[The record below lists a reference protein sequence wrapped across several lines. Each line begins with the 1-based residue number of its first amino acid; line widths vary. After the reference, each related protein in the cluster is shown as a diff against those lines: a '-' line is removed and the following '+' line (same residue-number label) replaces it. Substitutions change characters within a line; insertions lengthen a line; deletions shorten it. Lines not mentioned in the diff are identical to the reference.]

1 MRSFRLRAFLAFAL
15 PSLIC
20 VSAFA
25 DEKPLHQ
32 RIDALIEAKA
42 TTAKS
47 PLGKPIDDAT
57 FLRRTSL
64 DFTGRIPSAAETRAF
79 LADTAADKRTK
90 LIDHLLAD
98 PNYASRM
105 KDLFHVMLM
114 ERRGEDPNW
123 TRFLETSFA
132 ENKPWDRMVA
142 EMLFANTDDEKTRGA
157 AFFQTKRLEKYGQN
171 ATDFPGLTRDVARLF
186 LGVDLQCAQCH
197 DHPSIDDYKQ
207 NDFNGLYVVFLNTS
221 IRRNVKFPAISEKVL
236 AKKLDFVSVFTMDK
250 GATGPR
256 LPFGMEVEIP
266 VFKKG
271 EEYSTPP
278 DRKAK
283 TPGVLK
289 FSPLKVLSERMPRP
303 ETRRFSKNI
312 ANRLWFAMMGRGI
325 EHPLDLANSEN
336 PPSHPELLDLLA
348 DEMASH
354 AYDIKWLLHELAL
367 TKTYQRSSRMPEGVE
382 RSNDKLFT
390 VSIERR
396 LTADQVLISMLTA
409 TGELKRIQARKPA
422 EKSKEDAPAEDAPEA
437 DLTFDEIRKEFIAAF
452 GNTPREPEVEFA
464 PSLRSAL
471 FISNGDILLDLLQ
484 PRDGNLVD
492 RLAKTTDA
500 NAFAEEAYLS
510 VLTRLPTDEER
521 KAVTEYLAK
530 QADRTKAARNLAWSL
545 LASTEFC
552 VNH

>member
-1 MRSFRLRAFLAFAL
+1 MRVFLAFVL
-15 PSLIC
+15 SSSIG
-20 VSAFA
+20 VTTFA
-25 DEKPLHQ
+25 AEKPLHQ
-32 RIDALIEAKA
+32 RIDAFVNVKA
-42 TTAKS
+42 ASAKS
-47 PLGKPIDDAT
+47 QLGEPIDDAT

-64 DFTGRIPSAAETRAF
+64 DFTGRIPTAAETRTF

-90 LIDHLLAD
+90 LVDRQLAG
-98 PNYASRM
+98 PHYVARM

-114 ERRGEDPNW
+114 ERRGEDPDWN
-123 TRFLETSFA
+123 RFLESSFA
-132 ENKPWDRMVA
+132 ANKPWDRMVA
-142 EMLFANTDDEKTRGA
+142 EMLFANTKDEKTRGA

-171 ATDFPGLTRDVARLF
+171 PTDHPGLTRDVARLF

-207 NDFNGLYVVFLNTS
+207 NDFNGLYVVFLNSS
-221 IRRNVKFPAISEKVL
+221 IRRDVKFPAISENIL
-236 AKKLDFVSVFTMDK
+236 TKKLDFVSVFTMDK

-278 DRKAK
+278 DRKAR

-303 ETRRFSKNI
+303 ETRRFSRNI

-325 EHPLDLANSEN
+325 DHPLDLSNSEN

-348 DEMASH
+348 DEMAAH
-354 AYDIKWLLHELAL
+354 KYDIKWLLRELAL
-367 TKTYQRSSRMPEGVE
+367 TKTYQRSSRMPEGIE
-382 RSNDKLFT
+382 RSDAKLFA
-390 VSIERR
+390 VGIERR
-396 LTADQVLISMLTA
+396 LTADQILISTLIA
-409 TGELKRIQARKPA
+409 TGELDRIQARKPA
-422 EKSKEDAPAEDAPEA
+422 EKTEETATTEDAPETEP
-437 DLTFDEIRKEFIAAF
+437 TFDEIRKEFIDAF
-452 GNTPREPEVEFA
+452 GNTPREPELEFA

-471 FISNGDILLDLLQ
+471 FVSNGRIVLDLLQ
-484 PRDGNLVD
+484 PRDGNLID
-492 RLAKTTDA
+492 RLVKTKTTDTL
-500 NAFAEEAYLS
+500 AEELYLS
-510 VLTRLPTDEER
+510 VLTRLPNDEER
-521 KAVTEYLAK
+521 KAITEYLAR
-530 QADRTKAARNLAWSL
+530 QSDRTKAVRNLTWSL

>member
-1 MRSFRLRAFLAFAL
+1 MRVFLAFAL
-15 PSLIC
+15 SSSFG
-20 VSAFA
+20 VTAFA
-25 DEKPLHQ
+25 AEKPLHQ
-32 RIDALIEAKA
+32 RIDAFVNAKA
-42 TTAKS
+42 ASAKS
-47 PLGKPIDDAT
+47 QLSKPIDDAT

-64 DFTGRIPSAAETRAF
+64 DFTGRIPTAAETRAF

-90 LIDHLLAD
+90 LIDRLLAG
-98 PNYASRM
+98 PHYVSRM

-114 ERRGEDPNW
+114 ERRGEDPDWNN
-123 TRFLETSFA
+123 FLESSFA
-132 ENKPWDRMVA
+132 ANKPWDRMVA
-142 EMLFANTDDEKTRGA
+142 EMLFANTEDEQTRGA

-221 IRRNVKFPAISEKVL
+221 IRRDVKFPAISEKL
-236 AKKLDFVSVFTMDK
+236 LTKKLDFVSVFTMDK

-278 DRKAK
+278 DRKAR

-303 ETRRFSKNI
+303 ETRRFSRNI

-325 EHPLDLANSEN
+325 DHPLDLANSEN

-348 DEMASH
+348 GEMAAH
-354 AYDIKWLLHELAL
+354 KYDIKWLLREFAL

-382 RSNDKLFT
+382 RSDAKLFA
-390 VSIERR
+390 VGIERR
-396 LTADQVLISMLTA
+396 LTADQILISTLIA
-409 TGELKRIQARKPA
+409 TGELDRIQARKPA
-422 EKSKEDAPAEDAPEA
+422 EKTEETATTEDAPETEP
-437 DLTFDEIRKEFIAAF
+437 TFDEIRKEFIAAF

-471 FISNGDILLDLLQ
+471 FVSNGRIVLDLLQ
-484 PRDGNLVD
+484 PRDGNLID
-492 RLAKTTDA
+492 RLVKTKTTDTL
-500 NAFAEEAYLS
+500 AEELYLS
-510 VLTRLPTDEER
+510 VLTRLPNDEER
-521 KAVTEYLAK
+521 KAITEYLAK
-530 QADRTKAARNLAWSL
+530 QSDRTKAARNLTWSL